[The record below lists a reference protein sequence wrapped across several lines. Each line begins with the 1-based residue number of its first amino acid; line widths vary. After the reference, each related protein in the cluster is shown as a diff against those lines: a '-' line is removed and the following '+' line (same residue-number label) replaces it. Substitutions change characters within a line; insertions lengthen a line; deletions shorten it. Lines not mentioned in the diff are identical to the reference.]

1 MSDLTGYSQETL
13 KKQRYR
19 GSSKYKYVKKNGR
32 VLYLPPE
39 VRQKQVNQHEL
50 STLSTEP
57 KIREPSCLNK
67 VKRNSGNGFHSKSRY
82 WSAGSQLKNINDARH
97 RARLERE
104 AKENAKEVYQEEKI
118 RSVRTFNDD
127 RPRRKFR
134 GFGYGSEPYVEV
146 IPAPIKREPK
156 FRNKIQEMI
165 WRSKNN

>member
-32 VLYLPPE
+32 VFYLPLE
-39 VRQKQVNQHEL
+39 VRQTMDNRREM
-50 STLSTEP
+50 STLSTKIHEP
-57 KIREPSCLNK
+57 CSSNK

-82 WSAGSQLKNINDARH
+82 WSAGSQLRNLNDARH

-104 AKENAKEVYQEEKI
+104 AKENAKEVYQEERV
-118 RSVRTFNDD
+118 RSVRTLNDD

-146 IPAPIKREPK
+146 IPAPMHQEPRFK
-156 FRNKIQEMI
+156 NKIEEYL